1 MSVTPAEQAAASTPT
16 APALPPPAEQQAT
29 KKEAAGATNKSST
42 SPPAHIVSDLPGATT
57 PAPTPSTSP
66 PTAQPAPPQAPVSAS
81 PSVNNLA
88 FRSSL
93 TAPQVPVAKW
103 RVTPHKPQKVPIMD
117 APGPDTGAPAPLP
130 ASTSGFPS
138 PNREKI
144 HQLPKFKDDRTRITF
159 GIQQALPEAV
169 RRSVRDNWEK
179 CLVGS
184 DFHQAFVVRSLFSL
198 LASFF

>member
-1 MSVTPAEQAAASTPT
+1 
-16 APALPPPAEQQAT
+16 
-29 KKEAAGATNKSST
+29 
-42 SPPAHIVSDLPGATT
+42 
-57 PAPTPSTSP
+57 
-66 PTAQPAPPQAPVSAS
+66 
-81 PSVNNLA
+81 
-88 FRSSL
+88 
-93 TAPQVPVAKW
+93 
-103 RVTPHKPQKVPIMD
+103 MD

-184 DFHQAFVVRSLFSL
+184 DFHQAFVVRSRFPPPPCLLFLKGTKLINPPLPFPSSTPRSTMPPQPPSGE
-198 LASFF
+198 A